1 MEDIKIVDVPFST
14 AIGYFPEIIELEKQ
28 GYIII
33 DKFRDPMKR
42 VNRCYLKKFKTEKKD
57 GKV

>member
-1 MEDIKIVDVPFST
+1 MEDVKIVDVPFST

-33 DKFRDPMKR
+33 EIFRDPMMR
-42 VNRCYLKKFKTEKKD
+42 ANRCYLKKPKTEKKD